1 MPGVYAGGDV
11 ANDGPASIVKAAAA
25 GKAIAAHILGHP
37 SEIEARDQS
46 DVDVANLLRRKS
58 RRQWRTPSAELPID
72 QRQGFSEVVLTFE
85 DEAVR
90 AEAERCLNCDVFCG
104 LCVSVC
110 PNLAI
115 QTYEIDPAASKL
127 QQRYQ
132 VAVIADLC
140 NECGNCTT
148 FCPTSG
154 RPYRD
159 KPRLYVDREGLE
171 SIDALL
177 AGLAVSAPEFPRS
190 ERQTS

>member
-1 MPGVYAGGDV
+1 MLTY
-11 ANDGPASIVKAAAA
+11 
-25 GKAIAAHILGHP
+25 
-37 SEIEARDQS
+37 EERQARD
-46 DVDVANLLRRKS
+46 
-58 RRQWRTPSAELPID
+58 
-72 QRQGFSEVVLTFE
+72 
-85 DEAVR
+85 EAS
-90 AEAERCLNCDVFCG
+90 RCLDCDVYCS
-104 LCVSVC
+104 LCVGVC
-110 PNLAI
+110 PNLAL
-115 QTYEIDPAASKL
+115 QTYEADVAGSTAR
-127 QQRYQ
+127 QRYQ
-132 VAVIADLC
+132 VAVLADLC